1 MKSCLQYENS
11 KYPEGI
17 EEFRIHEV
25 LMELSDPA
33 LLSQYNSYTEYQ
45 YLERLR
51 NSIRLQYPEL
61 WSLRMAIYLH
71 DIGMFINPRYWHK
84 LGVPKDGL
92 SPPGEDLI
100 ADLEEDAIVKSLLES
115 LGMGFEDAFF
125 DENGCLRLPPP
136 LKEKPWDEFSF
147 IEKTAM
153 RAVMRTLHPQIGD
166 LAVRKKLIGEYP
178 LECRKLSKM
187 IGGMVRLHEDKT
199 DERIRNLGSWEI
211 AGSPVGVDQ
220 KKLIAILI
228 LLDSLDCA
236 GQSRA
241 SPEALDEII
250 DEVRM
255 LEEKAIEIEA
265 RKGGDADKRY
275 GHLPHWVFKKY
286 IKDVRINHTQTTIVT
301 ETSSPP
307 YLAGILFFEIASNV
321 WPKYAL
327 ASTILEEQGIHFDLT
342 VQMPGSTYGKL
353 LIDEDLMRLGDN
365 FRRTVVDVSELPS
378 QLMKKYEISRLR
390 LPRALALLLGYG
402 GTYNEYANQLAKK
415 HVCRL
420 LAELGGEQRSQLE
433 QIFRCD

>member
-153 RAVMRTLHPQIGD
+153 
-166 LAVRKKLIGEYP
+166 
-178 LECRKLSKM
+178 
-187 IGGMVRLHEDKT
+187 
-199 DERIRNLGSWEI
+199 
-211 AGSPVGVDQ
+211 
-220 KKLIAILI
+220 
-228 LLDSLDCA
+228 
-236 GQSRA
+236 
-241 SPEALDEII
+241 
-250 DEVRM
+250 
-255 LEEKAIEIEA
+255 
-265 RKGGDADKRY
+265 
-275 GHLPHWVFKKY
+275 
-286 IKDVRINHTQTTIVT
+286 
-301 ETSSPP
+301 
-307 YLAGILFFEIASNV
+307 
-321 WPKYAL
+321 
-327 ASTILEEQGIHFDLT
+327 
-342 VQMPGSTYGKL
+342 
-353 LIDEDLMRLGDN
+353 
-365 FRRTVVDVSELPS
+365 
-378 QLMKKYEISRLR
+378 
-390 LPRALALLLGYG
+390 
-402 GTYNEYANQLAKK
+402 
-415 HVCRL
+415 
-420 LAELGGEQRSQLE
+420 
-433 QIFRCD
+433 